1 MGVVVK
7 DPFAQLELLATAGP
21 AEVKTRWREL
31 CRIHHPDR
39 GGNAVTFHEL
49 RQAYQQAMALA
60 QAPKPCQPC
69 NGTGKQAVAR
79 GFASLQLSCPAC
91 GGTGV
96 LS

>member
-1 MGVVVK
+1 MK
-7 DPFAQLELLATAGP
+7 DPFVALNLPATALP

-31 CRIHHPDR
+31 CRVHHPDR
-39 GGNAVTFHEL
+39 GGNAVEFHEL
-49 RQAYQQAMALA
+49 RQAYQQALALA
-60 QAPKPCQPC
+60 AAPKACQPC
-69 NGTGKQAVAR
+69 QGTGKTAVAR